1 MKATFRNSLT
11 ARRRKLFF
19 WALALVLLYAIVGF
33 LVLPPIIRSVAVK
46 QISRQ
51 LDRDV
56 SIASVKIN
64 PFVLSATVDGLL
76 IKDKDGEPF
85 VSWDEVYVN
94 FQLSSFFGKAWVF
107 KEIST
112 RKPFVSVRMNKDGT
126 FNFSDILAKFSTNA
140 PAASAKTS
148 KPSEPLIL
156 HVERLHIGRA
166 SAALA
171 DFTTREPFKRIVG
184 PLDLSLDNFRT
195 DPDNK
200 NPYAFTGTTDAG
212 EMISWSGFFY
222 LDPLRSE
229 GELKLFNF
237 TLNKYAP
244 LYQDLVRFQIRSGS
258 VALDTKYH
266 IELSA
271 SNRITAVEDSAFALR
286 DLKLGVPGDT
296 SNIVELPLFSVT
308 GANVDLQNRTASI
321 DWVNLAG
328 AKIFLNRD
336 KDAVVNVV
344 ELSKP
349 SASATNAPGGILF
362 LLRSV
367 TNAVA
372 LLLNSTNE
380 WSGTVRN
387 IAVTNCSLHLEDYV
401 NARPAKLDLSD
412 ITLGAKNLSNLA
424 GTNLEANF
432 SLRWNTNG
440 AIHINTT
447 AGFEPM
453 TANVQMDLDHLDLT
467 TLDTYLAPKV
477 DLFVLG
483 SEVNLHG
490 LVRLRS
496 QVNGLPVVSFHG
508 DSSLENFHT
517 VDGAFGED
525 LVTWDALRF
534 KGINANLN
542 PPLIA
547 ISEIDV
553 DNAYARVI
561 IETNKTINL
570 LNVLKLTNTKAPV
583 AGDTKTA
590 TVKNVAPPETATA
603 TNNAMEISIDA
614 IVITNTAIRFSDRS
628 LTPDV
633 NLSIQAV
640 NGSITGLSTEDL
652 QHAIVDL
659 HAKVDGVGPV
669 AISGT
674 ITEYR
679 NKAEIILE
687 SPTQIKV
694 SGGK

>member
-1 MKATFRNSLT
+1 
-11 ARRRKLFF
+11 
-19 WALALVLLYAIVGF
+19 
-33 LVLPPIIRSVAVK
+33 
-46 QISRQ
+46 
-51 LDRDV
+51 
-56 SIASVKIN
+56 
-64 PFVLSATVDGLL
+64 
-76 IKDKDGEPF
+76 
-85 VSWDEVYVN
+85 
-94 FQLSSFFGKAWVF
+94 
-107 KEIST
+107 
-112 RKPFVSVRMNKDGT
+112 
-126 FNFSDILAKFSTNA
+126 
-140 PAASAKTS
+140 
-148 KPSEPLIL
+148 
-156 HVERLHIGRA
+156 
-166 SAALA
+166 
-171 DFTTREPFKRIVG
+171 
-184 PLDLSLDNFRT
+184 
-195 DPDNK
+195 
-200 NPYAFTGTTDAG
+200 
-212 EMISWSGFFY
+212 
-222 LDPLRSE
+222 
-229 GELKLFNF
+229 
-237 TLNKYAP
+237 
-244 LYQDLVRFQIRSGS
+244 
-258 VALDTKYH
+258 
-266 IELSA
+266 
-271 SNRITAVEDSAFALR
+271 
-286 DLKLGVPGDT
+286 
-296 SNIVELPLFSVT
+296 
-308 GANVDLQNRTASI
+308 
-321 DWVNLAG
+321 
-328 AKIFLNRD
+328 
-336 KDAVVNVV
+336 
-344 ELSKP
+344 
-349 SASATNAPGGILF
+349 
-362 LLRSV
+362 
-367 TNAVA
+367 
-372 LLLNSTNE
+372 
-380 WSGTVRN
+380 
-387 IAVTNCSLHLEDYV
+387 
-401 NARPAKLDLSD
+401 
-412 ITLGAKNLSNLA
+412 
-424 GTNLEANF
+424 
-432 SLRWNTNG
+432 
-440 AIHINTT
+440 
-447 AGFEPM
+447 M

-590 TVKNVAPPETATA
+590 TVKNMAPPETATA

-674 ITEYR
+674 INPLNGAQTNTIKISVKDVDLTPTSPYAGKFAGYGISEGKLNLDLDYELVGKKLTAKNVITLDQFNFGEKVASQDATHLPVRLAIALLKDREGKIVLDVPVEGDLSDPKFRIGKVVLRVIVNILEKVATSPFSLLGAAFGGGGEELGYQDFAPGSAELTVADKTKLDSLAKALAARPALKLEISGSIDPAGDHEGLQRAALDREIRTRKWLKLRKTEQATNSVDHLVLSFDDRAHYVKKFYNEALADKKITPELFAADTNLAAYAAQVLPR
-679 NKAEIILE
+679 RVTAQKGAQMLRAATLLATTPKVAGGPFMKLVPPRESRAEIFD
-687 SPTQIKV
+687 
-694 SGGK
+694 